1 MDEVRTCIKCGETK
15 TVINFPKR
23 KLTCKQCKDKAT
35 FKTCTIC
42 KKIKNIIDFPVRKSI
57 CKECWKEDIK
67 NKSFINGAY
76 KFKTCTNCKIE
87 KYIEDFSKIYK
98 LYLYA
103 LKYCYDDKPDLK
115 DNP

>member
-42 KKIKNIIDFPVRKSI
+42 KKIKNIIDFPEK
-57 CKECWKEDIK
+57 
-67 NKSFINGAY
+67 INLQRMLERRY
-76 KFKTCTNCKIE
+76 
-87 KYIEDFSKIYK
+87 
-98 LYLYA
+98 
-103 LKYCYDDKPDLK
+103 
-115 DNP
+115 